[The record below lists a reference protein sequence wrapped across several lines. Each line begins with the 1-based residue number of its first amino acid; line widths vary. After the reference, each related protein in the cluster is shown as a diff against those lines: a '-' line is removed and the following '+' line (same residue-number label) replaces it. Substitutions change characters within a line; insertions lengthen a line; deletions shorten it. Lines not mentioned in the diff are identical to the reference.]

1 MREVKVSPAP
11 DWVAIFA
18 KRPDLEPPGYQDVLA
33 QVKARQP
40 DFEAQRIRDK
50 MQQIHKEKLSTKN
63 RNRSKKK

>member
-1 MREVKVSPAP
+1 VNEVKVSPAP
-11 DWVAIFA
+11 NWTEIFVR
-18 KRPDLEPPGYQDVLA
+18 RPELEVPGYQEVLA
-33 QVKARQP
+33 QVRARQP